1 MHSSVPFAMAVS
13 SFQIVV
19 KAGFVTSLLDVHV
32 CLTGVEFYLRL
43 HVRWVDFLH
52 LATFHL
58 GLVFGKMFI
67 GIEDHLMPFIDENLA
82 SLDLPKQVRA
92 LVSSY
97 ISLFLLVTGSLP
109 YFSVDIG
116 LQRGQDAVSHRGHH
130 RGGVQSRQVH

>member
-1 MHSSVPFAMAVS
+1 MAVS

-97 ISLFLLVTGSLP
+97 IFHYFYSLLEV
-109 YFSVDIG
+109 FSSAVDIG
-116 LQRGQDAVSHRGHH
+116 L
-130 RGGVQSRQVH
+130 